1 MCALTKSSFPPS
13 LLVRSFCKSP
23 SSRSLPAF
31 DTLGL
36 STGALCRMLLYIS
49 AVLRLQNGG
58 CFKKKKGVVLILY
71 KQSGDLKRHKV
82 TGFHL
87 QVHRAFHRAPIPG
100 TTSRQC
106 GHTPASG
113 EPQEPNTEKK
123 NREKFN
129 ASPTL
134 FLRSRTEVILMMN
147 KCLKMYLLPQAS
159 HRRLSWYRWAQGLLC
174 RGQSL
179 LGQCVPVS
187 LAGCSLASGPCQ
199 KQDKEMFT
207 LNASGHRF
215 TDVHQGE
222 LWHHSL
228 PVHYV
233 QRVEVAKCTCNFSS
247 VEPGSGLQEDSL
259 SLEMVEQL
267 EQKKANIC
275 QHLFQ
280 TRLYILSSFCRTVA
294 YLSTVDVVQHK
305 VQLVS
310 SLEGVVQ
317 PHQEGML
324 DVLHQHTALS
334 HDMLLLEERRWIITC
349 RFHCIS
355 HYQPRENR
363 QRRGPTSFFFRM
375 IFFCNTLTAQYLVVS
390 LCRASKTCLPS
401 NICISNV
408 VAEMTY
414 MCGGEQLHKRLH
426 ARTDSP
432 FQSCL
437 FQ

>member
-1 MCALTKSSFPPS
+1 MFLIYSRW
-13 LLVRSFCKSP
+13 LLAAQLQYLQRPLGDCNPQSENQGSMWCVHLRSHPF
-23 SSRSLPAF
+23 LPASWCGPSAKAPRAGPC
-31 DTLGL
+31 LH
-36 STGALCRMLLYIS
+36 STRWAWAPEPCAGCYCTSQPCCDCRME
-49 AVLRLQNGG
+49 AVS
-58 CFKKKKGVVLILY
+58 KKKKGVVLILY

-215 TDVHQGE
+215 TDVH
-222 LWHHSL
+222 
-228 PVHYV
+228 
-233 QRVEVAKCTCNFSS
+233 
-247 VEPGSGLQEDSL
+247 
-259 SLEMVEQL
+259 
-267 EQKKANIC
+267 
-275 QHLFQ
+275 
-280 TRLYILSSFCRTVA
+280 
-294 YLSTVDVVQHK
+294 
-305 VQLVS
+305 
-310 SLEGVVQ
+310 
-317 PHQEGML
+317 
-324 DVLHQHTALS
+324 
-334 HDMLLLEERRWIITC
+334 
-349 RFHCIS
+349 
-355 HYQPRENR
+355 
-363 QRRGPTSFFFRM
+363 
-375 IFFCNTLTAQYLVVS
+375 
-390 LCRASKTCLPS
+390 
-401 NICISNV
+401 
-408 VAEMTY
+408 
-414 MCGGEQLHKRLH
+414 
-426 ARTDSP
+426 
-432 FQSCL
+432 
-437 FQ
+437 